1 MARRAYKKLTVLAGR
16 RNRVRAGMTRAGA
29 RAARSCLDVGG
40 NRGGTE
46 MIEYRILG
54 PVEVSADG
62 RVVEI
67 GGPRLRRL
75 LAILLLRANEP
86 VPRGILVQDLW
97 GDQPP
102 VGAQGS
108 LEVYISRLR
117 KALGSPVLLT
127 RPGAYCL
134 RVSDGQLDAEQFER
148 LVGQGRSELA
158 AAAPGQASSSL
169 RAALQ
174 LWRGPALGDLS
185 GESFALVEAGR
196 LEELRLGATEDR
208 IEADLALSRHAHVT
222 GELEA
227 LVAVHPLRERLH
239 GQLML
244 ALYRGGRQ
252 AEALSAYRTAR
263 QMMVRELGLE
273 LGPALQRLEGAIL
286 RQDPALDPPGAAAA
300 PAPPSPAL
308 AGSTARPRTRR
319 TRLAAIA
326 AAGAGVLAA
335 GLLIGFRG
343 PPAGQATLA
352 GTSGLVAVDTAS
364 DQLVRATRL
373 AGEPG
378 AVSGGNGSVWVA
390 DPGGGKVSRVDPGSG
405 AEIDRILVG
414 GGPGSITSG
423 AGAIWV
429 ASTVSATLTR
439 IDPATEAVTQTIP
452 LPGAANPGA
461 IAYGVGGLWVADP
474 VARELFEVDPGTGSL
489 RRTLPL
495 DLQPSALVTA
505 DGALWVAGYD
515 TGTIEKVDPA
525 SGRAAGRVRV
535 GNGPVAL
542 AAQAGSLWVANSL
555 DATVSRVDPAALA
568 VTATIPVGSGP
579 TALAAGAGSVW
590 AANRYSGTVSRI
602 DPRRNQA
609 VASLA
614 VGGAP
619 TALVTA
625 QGRLWVA
632 VVAADGSRRGGTL
645 TIATTNT
652 LDTSAPATSTS
663 IDPAFFYYAYNPAF
677 GGLAY
682 DGLVTFQRSVGADG
696 LRIVPD
702 LALAIPAPSDDA
714 VTYAFRIRPGIRYSD
729 GQPLRA
735 GDFRRAIERLFRVGS
750 PGRSLYVGL
759 VGAAACADRPRGCDL
774 SRGIVT
780 DDAAGTVTFHLTAS
794 DPEFLFKL
802 TEYSYSAP
810 IPAGT
815 PDREPGARTVP
826 GTGPYR
832 IADADR
838 TMVRFVRNPL
848 FREWSH
854 AAQPAGNPDTIMWR
868 TMPTAQAAV
877 TAVSQG
883 RADWFY
889 GQLPPGQYRQLQLQ
903 QPAQLHSS
911 PQSAVEFAPLNTH
924 LAPFNDVRVRQ
935 ALNYAIDRAKIVQLY
950 GGPDFA
956 TPACQ
961 PVAPGLRGYSAY
973 CPYTLHPRPDGAWS
987 APDMARARQLVRESG
1002 TSGERVDVW
1011 GSPDEGF
1018 VPPGVAGY
1026 FASVLRAL
1034 GYRVRLHLV
1043 PYGTITMSMREGF
1056 QLSTDGDWSADYPDP
1071 SSYIPQFLGCG
1082 GGTSNGYFCDPALDR
1097 AMRQASQL
1105 GRTDPARSAAAW
1117 AVVDRQLTDAAAW
1130 APTVSLRDVEL
1141 TSRRLGNYQYN
1152 PVWGFLADQSWVR

>member
-1 MARRAYKKLTVLAGR
+1 
-16 RNRVRAGMTRAGA
+16 
-29 RAARSCLDVGG
+29 
-40 NRGGTE
+40 

-67 GGPRLRRL
+67 GGPRLHRL
-75 LAILLLRANEP
+75 LAILLLHANEP
-86 VPRGILVQDLW
+86 VSRAVLVHDLW

-102 VGAQGS
+102 AGAQGS

-117 KALGSPVLLT
+117 KALGSSVLLT

-134 RVSDGQLDAEQFER
+134 RVGDDQLDSERFER
-148 LVGQGRSELA
+148 LIGQGRGELA
-158 AAAPGQASSSL
+158 ADAPGPAAASL
-169 RAALQ
+169 RAALR

-185 GESFALVEAGR
+185 GESFAQVDAGR

-208 IEADLALSRHAHVT
+208 IEADLALGRHADVV

-227 LVAVHPLRERLH
+227 LVAAHPLRERLH

-252 AEALSAYRTAR
+252 AESLSAYRAAR

-273 LGPALQRLEGAIL
+273 PGPALQRLQGAIL
-286 RQDPALDPPGAAAA
+286 RQDRALDLPGSAAVPARDPALASSAAGPRLRRARVAVLAAAA
-300 PAPPSPAL
+300 
-308 AGSTARPRTRR
+308 AG
-319 TRLAAIA
+319 I
-326 AAGAGVLAA
+326 LAA
-335 GLLIGFRG
+335 GFLVGFHG
-343 PPAGQATLA
+343 PAGAQATLA
-352 GTSGLVAVDTAS
+352 GASGLVAVNTAS
-364 DQLVRATRL
+364 DQVVHAVKL
-373 AGEPG
+373 AGAPG
-378 AVSGGNGSVWVA
+378 AVSDGSGSVWVA

-405 AEIDRILVG
+405 AEVDRILVG

-429 ASTVSATLTR
+429 ASTVGATVTR

-452 LPGAANPGA
+452 LPGTDPVA
-461 IAYGVGGLWVADP
+461 IAYGAGRLWVADP
-474 VARELFEVDPGTGSL
+474 VARELFEVDPATGSL

-495 DLQPSALVTA
+495 DLQPSALVA
-505 DGALWVAGYD
+505 VDGTLWVAGYD

-525 SGRAAGRVRV
+525 SGRAIARVHV

-579 TALAAGAGSVW
+579 AALAAGAGSLWV
-590 AANRYSGTVSRI
+590 ANRYSGTVSRI
-602 DPRRNQA
+602 DPGRNQA
-609 VASLA
+609 VAALA

-619 TALVTA
+619 TALVMGR
-625 QGRLWVA
+625 GRLWVA
-632 VVAADGSRRGGTL
+632 VVAADGSHRGGTL
-645 TIATTNT
+645 TIATPIAVG
-652 LDTSAPATSTS
+652 TSAPATSAS
-663 IDPAFFYYAYNPAF
+663 IDPAFFNYAFNPQF

-682 DGLVTFQRSVGADG
+682 DDLVTFQRSVGADG

-702 LALAIPAPSDDA
+702 LALAIPAPSDGGA
-714 VTYAFRIRPGIRYSD
+714 TYAFRIRPGIRYSD

-750 PGRSLYVGL
+750 PGISLYANL
-759 VGAAACADRPRGCDL
+759 VGAAPCADHPQGCDL

-780 DDAAGTVTFHLTAS
+780 DDATGTVTFHLTAP

-810 IPAGT
+810 IPPGT
-815 PDREPGARTVP
+815 PDHEPGSRTVP

-832 IADADR
+832 IATVSR
-838 TMVRFVRNPL
+838 TGIRFERNRL
-848 FREWSH
+848 FREWSY
-854 AAQPAGNPDTIMWR
+854 AAQPAGNPDVIAWR
-868 TMPTAQAAV
+868 TVPTAQAAV

-883 RADWFY
+883 QADWFY

-911 PQSAVEFAPLNTH
+911 PQFGIEFAPLNTH

-935 ALNYAIDRAKIVQLY
+935 ALNYAIDRAHIVQLY

-973 CPYTLHPRPDGAWS
+973 CPYTLNPRPDGAWS

-1002 TSGERVDVW
+1002 TSGESVDVW

-1018 VPPGVAGY
+1018 VPSGVPAY
-1026 FASVLRAL
+1026 FASVLSAL

-1043 PYGTITMSMREGF
+1043 PFGTITKSMREGF
-1056 QLSTDGDWSADYPDP
+1056 QLSADGDWLAEYPDP
-1071 SSYIPQFLGCG
+1071 SSYIPQFFGCG
-1082 GGTSNGYFCDPALDR
+1082 GGNSNGYFCDPVLDT
-1097 AMRQASQL
+1097 AMRQASQVQL
-1105 GRTDPARSAAAW
+1105 TDPARAAAAW
-1117 AVVDRQLTDAAAW
+1117 GAVDHDLTDAAAW
-1130 APTVSLRDVEL
+1130 VPTVSLRVVEL

>member
-1 MARRAYKKLTVLAGR
+1 
-16 RNRVRAGMTRAGA
+16 
-29 RAARSCLDVGG
+29 
-40 NRGGTE
+40 
-46 MIEYRILG
+46 MIDYRILG
-54 PVEVSADG
+54 PVEVSAEG
-62 RVVEI
+62 REIEI
-67 GGPRLRRL
+67 GGPRLHRL
-75 LAILLLRANEP
+75 LAILLLHANEP
-86 VPRGILVQDLW
+86 VSRGILVHDLW

-102 VGAQGS
+102 AGAQGS

-134 RVSDGQLDAEQFER
+134 QVGDAQLDARRFEQM
-148 LVGQGRSELA
+148 VGRGRSELA
-158 AAAPGQASSSL
+158 ADKPGPAAASL

-174 LWRGPALGDLS
+174 LWRGPALGDLG
-185 GESFALVEAGR
+185 GESFAQVEAAR
-196 LEELRLGATEDR
+196 LEELRLGAIEDR
-208 IEADLALSRHAHVT
+208 IEADLALGLHAVVV

-227 LVAVHPLRERLH
+227 LVVVHPLRERLH

-252 AEALSAYRTAR
+252 AEALSAYRAAR
-263 QMMVRELGLE
+263 QMLVRELGLE
-273 LGPALQRLEGAIL
+273 PGSALRRLESAIL
-286 RQDPALDPPGAAAA
+286 RQDPVLDPPETAAA
-300 PAPPSPAL
+300 PARERARAVPAPPGRLVPA
-308 AGSTARPRTRR
+308 
-319 TRLAAIA
+319 
-326 AAGAGVLAA
+326 VLAA
-335 GLLIGFRG
+335 GPRSRRARVAALAAVGAGILAAGLAIGFRG
-343 PPAGQATLA
+343 PAAGQATLA
-352 GTSGLVAVDTAS
+352 GASGLVAVNTAS
-364 DQLVRATRL
+364 DQLVWATKL
-373 AGEPG
+373 AGAPG

-405 AEIDRILVG
+405 AEVDRMLVG

-429 ASTVSATLTR
+429 ASTVGATVTR
-439 IDPATEAVTQTIP
+439 IDPGTEAVTQTIR
-452 LPGAANPGA
+452 LPGTNLGA

-474 VARELFEVDPGTGSL
+474 DARELFEVDPVTGSL

-495 DLQPSALVTA
+495 DLQPSALATV

-525 SGRAAGRVRV
+525 SGRATARVHV

-542 AAQAGSLWVANSL
+542 ARQADSLWVANSL
-555 DATVSRVDPAALA
+555 DATVSRVDPATLV

-579 TALAAGAGSVW
+579 TALAAGVGSVW
-590 AANRYSGTVSRI
+590 VANRYSGTVSRL

-619 TALVTA
+619 TALVT
-625 QGRLWVA
+625 GRGQLWVA
-632 VVAADGSRRGGTL
+632 VAADGGSHRGGTL
-645 TIATTNT
+645 TIATPATF
-652 LDTSAPATSTS
+652 DTSAPVTSAS
-663 IDPAFFYYAYNPAF
+663 IDPAFFNYAFGPQF

-682 DGLVTFQRSVGADG
+682 DGLVTLQRSAGTDG

-702 LALAIPAPSDDA
+702 LALAIPAPSDGGA
-714 VTYAFRIRPGIRYSD
+714 TYAFRIRPGIRYSD

-750 PGRSLYVGL
+750 PGRSLYTGL
-759 VGAAACADRPRGCDL
+759 AGGAACADRPQNCDL

-780 DDAAGTVTFHLTAS
+780 DDATGTVVFHLTAP
-794 DPEFLFKL
+794 DPEFLFRL

-810 IPAGT
+810 IPPGT
-815 PDREPGARTVP
+815 PDREPGSRTVP

-832 IADADR
+832 IDHAGP
-838 TMVRFVRNPL
+838 TEIRFVRNPV

-854 AAQPAGNPDTIMWR
+854 AAQPAGNPDTIVWR
-868 TMPTAQAAV
+868 TMPTTQAAV
-877 TAVSQG
+877 TAVRQG

-889 GQLPPGQYRQLQLQ
+889 GQLPPGQYQQLQLQ
-903 QPAQLHSS
+903 QPAQLHST
-911 PQSAVEFAPLNTH
+911 PQFAVEFAPLNTH

-935 ALNYAIDRAKIVQLY
+935 ALNYAIDRAKIVQMY

-961 PVAPGLRGYSAY
+961 PIAPGLRGYSTY
-973 CPYTLHPRPDGAWS
+973 CPYTLNPGVGGTWS
-987 APDMARARQLVRESG
+987 APDMTRARQLVRESG
-1002 TSGERVDVW
+1002 TAGERVDVW
-1011 GSPDEGF
+1011 GSPDEAF
-1018 VPPGVAGY
+1018 VPPGVADY
-1026 FASVLRAL
+1026 FASVLRSL

-1043 PYGTITMSMREGF
+1043 PYGTITKSMREQF
-1056 QLSTDGDWSADYPDP
+1056 QLSADGDWLAEYPDP
-1071 SSYIPQFLGCG
+1071 SSYIPQFFGCG

-1097 AMRQASQL
+1097 AMRRASQL
-1105 GRTDPARSAAAW
+1105 GPTDPVLSADAW
-1117 AVVDRQLTDAAAW
+1117 AAIDRRLTDAAAW
-1130 APTVSLRDVEL
+1130 VPTVSLRDVEL
-1141 TSRRLGNYQYN
+1141 TSRRLRNYQYN